1 MSKPVA
7 LITGGGKRIGA
18 AVSKKLMEMGWYVL
32 IHVNSSVD
40 EARKIISE
48 FSSSNG
54 GVECGDVLTGNL
66 LLDSD
71 VEELISNVINCT
83 LRPYNVQVWCAAFKI
98 GSNHVMWDCFE
109 ESFVFTNRRCTF
121 LTL

>member
-40 EARKIISE
+40 EASEIASIISKIIFFDKAFLLFGSFKVRRSMPNFIISFKSKF
-48 FSSSNG
+48 FS
-54 GVECGDVLTGNL
+54 L
-66 LLDSD
+66 LILMI
-71 VEELISNVINCT
+71 LKAI
-83 LRPYNVQVWCAAFKI
+83 
-98 GSNHVMWDCFE
+98 
-109 ESFVFTNRRCTF
+109 
-121 LTL
+121 